1 MKKSLVSALTTALV
15 VGAAS
20 TTFAAANPFSDVS
33 ADHWAYDAVAQLAA
47 EGVIEGYG
55 DASYRGEQ
63 EITRFEM
70 AQMVA
75 KAMAKGATSAQLDKL
90 AAEFA
95 EELNSL
101 GVRVAALE
109 KKVDNV
115 KFYGELRYTAGRTT
129 REELGN
135 KTQGFTQFRLK
146 AAATV
151 NKNWTA
157 KAGFYYGDALNKK
170 NAKTSVD
177 EGLFEVAYM
186 YATGKYGKATI
197 DIGQFENYET
207 VTEGMLWDDRFTGV
221 QANYKASS
229 KVNVGV
235 TAARV
240 GTKFYGGTAADM
252 LGAKVEYA
260 NKKFNAGVAYYD
272 MKNNGNFATISKNG
286 TGDKARIW
294 AVGAGYKFDKNW
306 RLYGTF
312 AQNTKGGANA
322 TNKSAEKNAYNIEV
336 NYKGMKVSK
345 PGSYGITLSYKH
357 LGNEV
362 VSDYPTYNYSLRGVK
377 GWEIGA
383 NVCLAKNIGL
393 YLGYMNGKT
402 ITTNKDREVLFS
414 RVRFFF

>member
-20 TTFAAANPFSDVS
+20 TTFAAANPFSDVP

-115 KFYGELRYTAGRTT
+115 KFSGELRMTASR
-129 REELGN
+129 RMKDGN
-135 KTQGFTQFRLK
+135 ETANQTEFRLK
-146 AAATV
+146 TIAQV
-151 NKNWTA
+151 NKNWTVQA
-157 KAGFYYGDALNKK
+157 RTDYRLN
-170 NAKTSVD
+170 NKTSADV
-177 EGLFEVAYM
+177 GLRKLHHM
-186 YATGKYGKATI
+186 YAQGIYGKATI
-197 DIGQFENYET
+197 NLGKFENYET
-207 VTEGMLWDDRFTGV
+207 VTEGMLWDDTFSGIEV
-221 QANYKASS
+221 NYGK
-229 KVNVGV
+229 KVKVGV

-240 GTKFYGGTAADM
+240 ADGYYTTGGAAADIV
-252 LGAKVEYA
+252 GGKVEYS

-272 MKNNGNFATISKNG
+272 VSGAQIKGINKKGKDDAH
-286 TGDKARIW
+286 IW
-294 AVGAGYKFDKNW
+294 AVGAAYKFDKNW
-306 RLYGTF
+306 RLYGTY
-312 AQNTKGGANA
+312 AANTEGSVSKQ
-322 TNKSAEKNAYNIEV
+322 KKAYNIEV
-336 NYKGMKVSK
+336 NYKGMNKSK
-345 PGSYGITLSYKH
+345 PGSYGITVAYKH
-357 LGNEV
+357 LGNQV
-362 VSDYPTYNYSLRGVK
+362 VSNLLTYNYSDVGNK

-393 YLGYMNGKT
+393 YLGYMNGEDIDSK
-402 ITTNKDREVLFS
+402 KDREILFS